1 MNESTNM
8 SLLIE
13 MGFWISS
20 QWVSQATTL
29 KMKIRLPLNLSAKKM
44 SLSLYIFSPLCCS
57 VVLPLS
63 LSFSLSWNDRRQSLC
78 LCLYVQQAQEYWF
91 DILSTC
97 LFGLHISDSCRCS
110 LERLSIWEIALAL
123 IPFQILLKWASCL
136 AYHTLNCLI
145 ISADPCCVFSTWAR
159 GERKKAG
166 LTEYFW
172 AVSLW
177 FCSSPVFVLRFSLI
191 SN

>member
-20 QWVSQATTL
+20 QWVSQVTLL
-29 KMKIRLPLNLSAKKM
+29 KMKMRLPLNLSAKKLVIFSAYVFSLVRLCLSSPSLCF
-44 SLSLYIFSPLCCS
+44 SLSLKDRCQS
-57 VVLPLS
+57 V
-63 LSFSLSWNDRRQSLC
+63 C

-91 DILSTC
+91 DFLSTC
-97 LFGLHISDSCRCS
+97 LFGLHILDSCRCS
-110 LERLSIWEIALAL
+110 LERLSIWEMALAL

-145 ISADPCCVFSTWAR
+145 ISADPCCVFST
-159 GERKKAG
+159 
-166 LTEYFW
+166 
-172 AVSLW
+172 
-177 FCSSPVFVLRFSLI
+177 CSWTAMKE
-191 SN
+191 N